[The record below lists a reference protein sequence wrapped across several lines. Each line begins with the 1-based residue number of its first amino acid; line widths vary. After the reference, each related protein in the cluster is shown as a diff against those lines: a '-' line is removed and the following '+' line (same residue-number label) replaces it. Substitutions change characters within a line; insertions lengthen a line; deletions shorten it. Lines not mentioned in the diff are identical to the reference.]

1 MENISKALLISVGT
15 LIAILII
22 AIATRVFNSASQ
34 VSKTYYSK
42 QEIEATNVFNSN
54 FTKYVGAVIDNNT
67 GQEKQKLATIYDIIS
82 VANFAKDYNND
93 YDVTG
98 PDDPRILRVNIQSAQ
113 SNANSKKE
121 NIQDLTAEKYNT
133 LTSKCYYT
141 NNSMP
146 NSNSI
151 ITFEI
156 EVEYNAAGRI
166 NKVTFYPINEY
177 SNHGELV
184 NTLKNL

>member
-1 MENISKALLISVGT
+1 MENISKALLISTGT

-22 AIATRVFNSASQ
+22 AIATRIFNSASQ

-42 QEIEATNVFNSN
+42 QEIEQTNVFNSN
-54 FTKYVGAVIDNNT
+54 FTKYVGAVRDEST
-67 GQEKQKLATIYDIIS
+67 GQEKQKLATIYDIVS
-82 VANFAKDYNND
+82 VANFAKDYNSD
-93 YDVTG
+93 YDATG
-98 PDDPRILRVNIQSAQ
+98 PDDPRILKVNIKSAQ
-113 SNANSKKE
+113 TNPGGIQE
-121 NIQDLTAEKYNT
+121 NIQDLTAEKYNI
-133 LTSKCYYT
+133 LTSKCYYI
-141 NNSMP
+141 NNNMP

-166 NKVTFYPINEY
+166 NKVTFYPINDY
-177 SNHGELV
+177 SNHAELV